1 MTDGISTSPR
11 CLYKSNIVDDVII
24 NKTRQNELIKVFCEY
39 KTEFLILFDD
49 FFRSQDLPKPSP
61 VLHHFFQY
69 THLRDAHFYRCK
81 LIEHTVQ
88 FSFFKHKDITLLRL
102 DVFDDRT
109 SECLSEEIKIYQ
121 ECHEKFIKFL
131 KVNFSQEIYS
141 QLYIPE
147 IFYEACKHLQSFFYH
162 QETSQNAKYSETDK
176 KKSHL
181 NQEIKKLIKKNIFPE
196 LYNDQCNKI
205 PSSSIDD
212 NQGIIWQN
220 FKTSNI
226 AYSQLCEKSALFKST
241 SSRLIEKSAY
251 CSTENTMTNKFDVVF
266 SYCGDNVKEFILLLP
281 YNKSLEMYE
290 LNDQKIQYLTAP
302 NINIHKM
309 SLSNITIEKSN
320 LSYGYYFGCILS
332 NISCFES
339 DLSNTIFSNG
349 EINNLFIKK
358 SNIFGASFTNTR
370 IKNLLC
376 EDIMPGRWTTQLV
389 NKHLGYRY
397 TGVFKTLASIDDKPS
412 RFEILIPLI
421 QTLVRDNV
429 KLNNDVYK
437 ELKKFMHDYDKTSP
451 EMRKYLKSINEC
463 MFLMKN
469 IAHHN

>member
-1 MTDGISTSPR
+1 MRPAEISSHFM
-11 CLYKSNIVDDVII
+11 
-24 NKTRQNELIKVFCEY
+24 LI
-39 KTEFLILFDD
+39 
-49 FFRSQDLPKPSP
+49 RM
-61 VLHHFFQY
+61 
-69 THLRDAHFYRCK
+69 
-81 LIEHTVQ
+81 
-88 FSFFKHKDITLLRL
+88 
-102 DVFDDRT
+102 
-109 SECLSEEIKIYQ
+109 
-121 ECHEKFIKFL
+121 
-131 KVNFSQEIYS
+131 
-141 QLYIPE
+141 
-147 IFYEACKHLQSFFYH
+147 
-162 QETSQNAKYSETDK
+162 TSQNAKYSAIDK

-196 LYNDQCNKI
+196 LYNEQCNKI
-205 PSSSIDD
+205 PSSSKDD
-212 NQGIIWQN
+212 NQKITWQN
-220 FKTSNI
+220 FKTSNS
-226 AYSQLCEKSALFKST
+226 AYSKLCGKLSLFKSVP
-241 SSRLIEKSAY
+241 SRLIEKSAY
-251 CSTENTMTNKFDVVF
+251 CSTENMATNKFDVVF
-266 SYCGDNVKEFILLLP
+266 SYCGDNIKEFILLLP

-320 LSYGYYFGCILS
+320 LSYGYYFSCVLS

-412 RFEILIPLI
+412 RFEILIPLV

-451 EMRKYLKSINEC
+451 EMRKYLQSINEC
-463 MFLMKN
+463 MLLIKN
-469 IAHHN
+469 IVHQD

>member
-1 MTDGISTSPR
+1 MTDGISTSPH

-24 NKTRQNELIKVFCEY
+24 NKTRQNELVKVFCEY

-88 FSFFKHKDITLLRL
+88 FSFFKHKGITLLRL
-102 DVFDDRT
+102 DVFDDIT

-121 ECHEKFIKFL
+121 ACYEKIIKFL
-131 KVNFSQEIYS
+131 KANFNQEIYPE
-141 QLYIPE
+141 LYTPE
-147 IFYEACKHLQSFFYH
+147 IFYEACRNLQSFYDH
-162 QETSQNAKYSETDK
+162 QETSQKAKYSAIVK
-176 KKSHL
+176 KKSYF
-181 NQEIKKLIKKNIFPE
+181 NKEIRNLIKKNIYPE
-196 LYNDQCNKI
+196 LYNEQCNKI
-205 PSSSIDD
+205 PASSTDD
-212 NQGIIWQN
+212 NQKITWQH
-220 FKTSNI
+220 FKTSNA
-226 AYSQLCEKSALFKST
+226 AYSQLCEKLSLLKS
-241 SSRLIEKSAY
+241 SPSRLIEKSAY
-251 CSTENTMTNKFDVVF
+251 CSNENMITNKFDVVF
-266 SYCGDNVKEFILLLP
+266 SYCGDNIKEFILLLP

-290 LNDQKIQYLTAP
+290 LNEQKIQYVTTP
-302 NINIHKM
+302 NININKLL
-309 SLSNITIEKSN
+309 LSNITIKKSN
-320 LSYGYYFGCILS
+320 LSHGYYFGCVLS

-358 SNIFGASFTNTR
+358 SNIFGTSFTNTM
-370 IKNLLC
+370 IKNLRC

-412 RFEILIPLI
+412 RFEILIPLV

-451 EMRKYLKSINEC
+451 EMRKYLQSINES
-463 MFLMKN
+463 MFLMKK
-469 IAHHN
+469 ISHQD